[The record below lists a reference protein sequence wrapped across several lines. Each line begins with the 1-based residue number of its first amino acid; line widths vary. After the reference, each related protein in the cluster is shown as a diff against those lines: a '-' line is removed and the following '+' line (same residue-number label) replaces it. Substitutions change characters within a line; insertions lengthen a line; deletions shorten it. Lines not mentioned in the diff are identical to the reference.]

1 MQTTGDLLN
10 PTREGLPSHSKRS
23 GPMNEMEEEMVVA
36 QRVMVIL
43 GSPRRNGNSAILA
56 DQVAE
61 GARNKGAAVE
71 SFYLNG
77 LNLKPCQGCE
87 RCQQGDAN
95 GCVVDDDMH
104 RIYPVLR
111 ESDSIVIAS
120 PVYWFNVSAQTKVF
134 IDRLFAVG
142 VGKKNLLAGKKFV
155 IILTYGDADPFVSGA
170 VNALRSFQDMF
181 RYLGATIEGML
192 YGSAFDAGEI
202 RNNADLME
210 RAYLLGNQL
219 ATGPLEK

>member
-1 MQTTGDLLN
+1 M
-10 PTREGLPSHSKRS
+10 E
-23 GPMNEMEEEMVVA
+23 EMEEEMVLT
-36 QRVMVIL
+36 QRVLVIL

-56 DQVAE
+56 HQVAE
-61 GARNKGAAVE
+61 GARHKGAIVE

-87 RCQQGDAN
+87 RCQQDDAN
-95 GCVVDDDMH
+95 GCAVDDDMH

-120 PVYWFNVSAQTKVF
+120 PVYWFNISAQTKLF

-142 VGKKNLLAGKKFV
+142 VGKKNLFAGKRFV

-181 RYLGATIEGML
+181 RYLDATIEGIL
-192 YGSAFDAGEI
+192 YGTAFDAGEI

-219 ATGPLEK
+219 ATGHLQE